1 MKYTKNYNLRLPESN
16 DIFKSNDLATNH
28 NAEAIDRIIC
38 EQAQIIAELIDRIAA
53 LEAPAEHSVVYV
65 KDN

>member
-16 DIFKSNDLATNH
+16 DIFKSDDLATNH
-28 NAEAIDRIIC
+28 NAEEVDRIIY

-53 LEAPAEHSVVYV
+53 LEAPSGSGIVYA
-65 KDN
+65 KND